1 MNETLA
7 TILDRS
13 STRSFTDQSLDYDQ
27 LAALKNAALAAP
39 TAMNRQENRFIFV
52 TNKDVLEKINQKVLD
67 LMQAGGRQDFI
78 NRMKEREAKSVFY
91 DAPLVVF
98 IYSKASKYAYLNA
111 GIAVQ
116 NLALAA
122 HSLGLGSCI
131 IGICTDALRTDIPG
145 NLATEM
151 GLEPDDICHISIAIG
166 HIAQDK
172 EPHSFDY
179 SHCRDIE

>member
-1 MNETLA
+1 MNETLI

-13 STRSFTDQSLDYDQ
+13 TTRSFTEQPLDDDQ

-39 TAMNRQENRFIFV
+39 TARNRQENRFLFV
-52 TNKDVLEKINQKVLD
+52 TNKDLLERVNQKVLELLAAED
-67 LMQAGGRQDFI
+67 GQTSL
-78 NRMKEREAKSVFY
+78 NRMKERGARSVFY

-131 IGICTDALRTDIPG
+131 NGLCTDALKTDVPG
-145 NLATEM
+145 NLAAEM
-151 GLEPDDICHISIAIG
+151 GLEPDDHCHIAIAIG